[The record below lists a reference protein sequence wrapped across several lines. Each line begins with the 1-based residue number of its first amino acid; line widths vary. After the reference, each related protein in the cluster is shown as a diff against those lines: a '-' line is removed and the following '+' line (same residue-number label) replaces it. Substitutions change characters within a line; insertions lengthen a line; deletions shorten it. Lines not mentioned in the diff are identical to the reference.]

1 MSTFG
6 LTKFHKHCTR
16 TLASPLPF
24 VYLMKIHYAYHLE
37 AQLVNGAEVAIR
49 IRFLIRH
56 VFKIL

>member
-24 VYLMKIHYAYHLE
+24 VYPMKIHYAYHLE
-37 AQLVNGAEVAIR
+37 AQLVNGAEVKM
-49 IRFLIRH
+49 FLKYCK
-56 VFKIL
+56 V